1 MNMRHRRGINL
12 APPGDHAIDLSRET
26 LGSLPEMYVLVAAC
40 PACMKTSPIDRW
52 ELGPQVGKRVTLANL
67 AKRLKC
73 SACGNHASNR
83 FLIGKLPRD

>member
-12 APPGDHAIDLSRET
+12 APPGDYAVDLARET

-40 PACMKTSPIDRW
+40 PACLKKSPIDRW
-52 ELGPQVGKRVTLANL
+52 ELGRKVGKRTTLADL
-67 AKRLKC
+67 AKKLKC
-73 SACGNHASNR
+73 LSCDNRANNR